1 MAITDDFGQGV
12 SIAALTDA
20 PDAGALARNIAN
32 KIVERSVLR
41 FASASARNAA
51 LVGVAAPVEG
61 MVCWLQDVNI
71 LYVYN
76 GTTWVPGDT
85 LLMDWTPL
93 TSIGSFAS
101 GFSASSSPPPRMR
114 KVSEKGCEVWEFE
127 GRIAIV
133 SGTLTAATT
142 KTVFTF
148 NVGYRPANGRLFA
161 GHNSSHYATRVTFAA
176 DGTLSFSVPTE
187 AGNNVTN
194 AWIEGMRITNP
205 AA

>member
-1 MAITDDFGQGV
+1 MATTDSYGQGV
-12 SIAALTDA
+12 SIASLTDA
-20 PDAGALARNIAN
+20 PNAETLAKNIADA
-32 KIVERSVLR
+32 IVSRSVMR
-41 FASASARNAA
+41 FASASARTAA
-51 LVGVAAPVEG
+51 LTGVSAPVEG
-61 MVCWLQDVNI
+61 MVSWLQDSNL
-71 LYVYN
+71 LYVYD
-76 GTTWVPGDT
+76 GSAWLAQST

-101 GFSASSSPPPRMR
+101 GFSASASPPPRMR
-114 KVSEKGCEVWEFE
+114 KLIELGTEVWEYE

-148 NVGYRPANGRLFA
+148 NAGYRPTNGRLFA
-161 GHNSSHYATRVTFAA
+161 GHNSSHYATRVTFAS

>member
-1 MAITDDFGQGV
+1 MATTDDYGQGV

-20 PDAGALARNIAN
+20 PDAATLARNIAN
-32 KIVERSVLR
+32 KITERSVMR

-61 MVCWLQDVNI
+61 MVCWLQDVNV

-76 GTTWVPGDT
+76 GTSWVPGDT

-101 GFSASSSPPPRMR
+101 GFSASASPPPRMR
-114 KVSEKGCEVWEFE
+114 KVSEKGTEVWEFE
-127 GRIAIV
+127 GRIAIT
-133 SGTLTAATT
+133 SGSLPAATT
-142 KTVFTF
+142 TTAYTF
-148 NVGYRPANGRLFA
+148 NSGYRPANGRLFA
-161 GHNSSHYATRVTFAA
+161 GHNSSHYATRVTFASSGA
-176 DGTLSFSVPTE
+176 LTLSVPTE
-187 AGNNVTN
+187 AGSAVTN